1 MAEKQAQAQVM
12 ERIPP
17 EVQQNPEQ
25 MQMMMQQIK
34 PQIDQIAAVLIAD
47 MVESMAQAVEPPQQS
62 DPLVDIRNQE
72 LQLKA
77 ADMERKTTEFE
88 SKQQMEREKER
99 NDVLVDQQRIDVS
112 EAALK
117 DKTRIAEERIQTQRD
132 IASMN
137 AMKNVRG

>member
-1 MAEKQAQAQVM
+1 
-12 ERIPP
+12 
-17 EVQQNPEQ
+17 
-25 MQMMMQQIK
+25 
-34 PQIDQIAAVLIAD
+34 VLIAD

-77 ADMERKTTEFE
+77 ADMERKVSEFE

-99 NDVLVDQQRIDVS
+99 NSVLVDQQRIDVS
-112 EAALK
+112 EAALE

-137 AMKNVRG
+137 AMKNARG

>member
-1 MAEKQAQAQVM
+1 MAEKQAQAQIM